1 MPKKTLVLARD
12 PSTEV
17 LVRELPPTAAG
28 QVRAI
33 RGNRRAREDT
43 RRRFIVDSTMFR
55 GVSADA
61 RKWSPMVKE
70 AVLDQWFSVAPNEF
84 NKLFDKHKGKGSTM
98 LWDLSRVAP
107 LSFVAYLRKAVF

>member
-1 MPKKTLVLARD
+1 MPKQKLTLARD
-12 PSTEV
+12 SATEV
-17 LVRELPPTAAG
+17 LVRDLPPDATASI
-28 QVRAI
+28 RAL

-43 RRRFIVDSTMFR
+43 RRRFIVDSTRFR

-61 RKWSPMVKE
+61 RKWPTNVKE
-70 AVLDQWFSVAPNEF
+70 AVLDQWWSVAPNEF
-84 NKLFDKHKGKGSTM
+84 NKLFDKSNGKGSTM